1 MQWLPVGAFVLLGV
15 VFCDKALR
23 RGARRT
29 WAWGRT
35 GGGVQLSRKSYAV
48 WALTFFAI
56 AFAIARAP
64 KPGVAA
70 AVTLALCFVSVIV
83 AGFADTRAGRKKDTE
98 SGQGPT
104 DGDSKGRR

>member
-15 VFCDKALR
+15 IFCDKALR

-29 WAWGRT
+29 WAWGRA
-35 GGGVQLSRKSYAV
+35 GGGAPLSRKSYAV

-64 KPGVAA
+64 EPGVAA
-70 AVTLALCFVSVIV
+70 AVVLALCLVSIIV
-83 AGFADTRAGRKKDTE
+83 AGFADTRALRRQETE
-98 SGQGPT
+98 SQQGST